1 MKSGARVVRKPVKT
15 AIKKRLPIRPG
26 GPNFRPM
33 PIKKM
38 KSLGPNF
45 RPMKKM
51 KPVGPNFRTMPIKT
65 IRPVG
70 PNFRPMPIR
79 PIKPRIPIKAV
90 TRIAPRKRL
99 GTRTNAWGTL
109 SR

>member
-1 MKSGARVVRKPVKT
+1 MKSGARVVGKLVKT

-26 GPNFRPM
+26 GPNFRTM

-45 RPMKKM
+45 RPMNTM
-51 KPVGPNFRTMPIKT
+51 K
-65 IRPVG
+65 PVG

>member
-1 MKSGARVVRKPVKT
+1 MKLGARVVRKLVKT
-15 AIKKRLPIRPG
+15 AIKKRLPIKPV

-33 PIKKM
+33 PIKPM
-38 KSLGPNF
+38 KSGGPNF
-45 RPMKKM
+45 RPMKPM
-51 KPVGPNFRTMPIKT
+51 K
-65 IRPVG
+65 PVG

>member
-26 GPNFRPM
+26 GPNFRTM
-33 PIKKM
+33 PIKTM
-38 KSLGPNF
+38 KP
-45 RPMKKM
+45 M
-51 KPVGPNFRTMPIKT
+51 KPVGPNFRT
-65 IRPVG
+65 
-70 PNFRPMPIR
+70 MPIR